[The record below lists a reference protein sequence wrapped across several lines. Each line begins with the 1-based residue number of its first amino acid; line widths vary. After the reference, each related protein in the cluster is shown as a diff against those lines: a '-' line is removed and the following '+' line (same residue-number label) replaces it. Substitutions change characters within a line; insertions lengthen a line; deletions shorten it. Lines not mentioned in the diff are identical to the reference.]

1 MKIHTLASVAAA
13 AFMAAAGASAT
24 PNTGRPYLKRPAF
37 TAAALAGQVSSD
49 PQLVARYSKH
59 FKAGPAAVTAAFRS
73 ARPITLPA
81 ATYTVWLTGPNGLRY
96 PTVQERTAET
106 PAFEVS
112 IARGGS
118 PAWLEAGS
126 GNPIERFQPVEEIEV
141 VEAEPPP
148 PRVVDVE
155 VPREV
160 LVAAGPTT
168 PGE

>member
-1 MKIHTLASVAAA
+1 M
-13 AFMAAAGASAT
+13 
-24 PNTGRPYLKRPAF
+24 
-37 TAAALAGQVSSD
+37 AGQVSSD
-49 PQLVARYSKH
+49 AQLLARYSKH
-59 FKAGPAAVTAAFRS
+59 FKTAPAAITAALRS

-96 PTVQERTAET
+96 PTVQERAAET

-112 IARGGS
+112 LAPS
-118 PAWLEAGS
+118 APPVWLEAGT
-126 GNPIERFQPVEEIEV
+126 GNPIERFQPVEEVEI
-141 VEAEPPP
+141 VEADPPP

-160 LVAAGPTT
+160 LVAAGPAS